1 MGKNMQPADKKTYSC
16 IIVDDKEIDRITV
29 QVLLRKYPFM
39 ELAGSFGSAAAA
51 LEQIRS
57 TGAPDALFLD
67 VDMPGKNG
75 LDLRSELRTIPAC
88 IFITAHPEFA
98 LEGFELAALD
108 YLVKPLKA
116 DRFEKAM
123 RRLQEYLDVHF
134 KAGLLDFTLGENTLF
149 IKDGY
154 NQVKLQIQEIVY
166 LEALKDYTGIVTKNK
181 KYCVLSPL
189 GNLIK
194 EKAFE
199 RFIRIHRSYAIHRH
213 AVSEI
218 SAKGIRVND
227 ILLPVGRSYKDSVEK
242 FFSV

>member
-1 MGKNMQPADKKTYSC
+1 MPSADKQTYSC
-16 IIVDDKEIDRITV
+16 IIVDDKELDRLAV
-29 QVLLRKYPFM
+29 QAFLRKYPFL
-39 ELAGSFGSAAAA
+39 EVAGSFASAAAT
-51 LEQIRS
+51 LEHIRC
-57 TGAPDALFLD
+57 TGLPDTLFLD
-67 VDMPGKNG
+67 IDMPGKSG
-75 LDLRSELRTIPAC
+75 LTLRNELRTIPAC

-108 YLVKPLKA
+108 YLVKPLKG

-123 RRLQEYLDVHF
+123 RRLEEYLDLHF
-134 KAGLLDFTLGENTLF
+134 KAEQLDFTLGDNTLF

-189 GNLIK
+189 GTLIK
-194 EKAFE
+194 EKAFQS
-199 RFIRIHRSYAIHRH
+199 FVRIHRSYAIHRH

-218 SAKGIRVND
+218 SAKGIRVNG
-227 ILLPVGRSYKDSVEK
+227 ILLPVGRSYKDSVDK

>member
-1 MGKNMQPADKKTYSC
+1 MSSGEKKIYRC
-16 IIVDDKEIDRITV
+16 ILVDDKEIDRLAV
-29 QVLLRKYPFM
+29 QALLRKYPFIQV
-39 ELAGSFGSAAAA
+39 AGSFASAEEA
-51 LEQIRS
+51 LEHIRS
-57 TGAPDALFLD
+57 AGMPDALFLD
-67 VDMPGKNG
+67 VDMPGKSG
-75 LDLRSELRTIPAC
+75 LDLRNELRTVPAC

-98 LEGFELAALD
+98 LKGFEMAALD
-108 YLVKPLKA
+108 YLVKPINA
-116 DRFEKAM
+116 ERFEKAM
-123 RRLQEYLDVHF
+123 RRLEEYLELHF
-134 KAGLLDFTLGENTLF
+134 KADLLDFTLGENTLF

-166 LEALKDYTGIVTKNK
+166 LEALKDYTSIVMKNK

-194 EKAFE
+194 EKAFQS
-199 RFIRIHRSYAIHRH
+199 FVRIHRSYAIHRH

-227 ILLPVGRSYKDSVEK
+227 ILLPVGRSYKESVDK

>member
-1 MGKNMQPADKKTYSC
+1 MPVADKKTYSC
-16 IIVDDKEIDRITV
+16 IIVDDKELDRLAV
-29 QVLLRKYPFM
+29 QVFLRKHPYM
-39 ELAGSFGSAAAA
+39 EVAGSFASATEA
-51 LEQIRS
+51 LEHIRS
-57 TGAPDALFLD
+57 AGAPDALFLD
-67 VDMPGKNG
+67 VDMPGKSG
-75 LDLRSELRTIPAC
+75 LGLRSELRTIPAC

-108 YLVKPLKA
+108 YLVKPLRS

-123 RRLQEYLDVHF
+123 RRLEEYLDLHF
-134 KAGLLDFTLGENTLF
+134 KADLLDFTLGENTLF

-189 GNLIK
+189 GSLIK
-194 EKAFE
+194 EKAFQS
-199 RFIRIHRSYAIHRH
+199 FVRIHRSYAIHRH

-227 ILLPVGRSYKDSVEK
+227 ILLPVGRSYKDSVDK

>member
-1 MGKNMQPADKKTYSC
+1 MQPAAKKTYSC
-16 IIVDDKEIDRITV
+16 IIVDDKQIDRLTV
-29 QVLLRKYPFM
+29 QAFLRKYPFM
-39 ELAGSFGSAAAA
+39 ELAGSFGSAAEA
-51 LEQIRS
+51 LEYVRS
-57 TGAPDALFLD
+57 AGAPDALFLD

-98 LEGFELAALD
+98 LDGFELAALD

-123 RRLQEYLDVHF
+123 RRLEEYLEVHF
-134 KAGLLDFTLGENTLF
+134 KADLLDFTLGENTVV

-154 NQVKLQIQEIVY
+154 NQVKLQIQEIIY
-166 LEALKDYTGIVTKNK
+166 LEALKDYTGIVTKSR

-189 GNLIK
+189 GSLIK
-194 EKAFE
+194 EKAFQS
-199 RFIRIHRSYAIHRH
+199 FVRIHRSYAIHRH

-227 ILLPVGRSYKDSVEK
+227 ILLPVGRSYKESVDK

>member
-1 MGKNMQPADKKTYSC
+1 MNMPVPDKKTYSC
-16 IIVDDKEIDRITV
+16 IIVDDKALDRGVV
-29 QVLLRKYPFM
+29 QVFLRKYPFM
-39 ELAGSFGSAAAA
+39 EVAGSFASAEET
-51 LEQIRS
+51 LNHIRS
-57 TGAPDALFLD
+57 AGAPDVLFLD
-67 VDMPGKNG
+67 VDMPGKSG
-75 LDLRSELRTIPAC
+75 LALRNELRTIPAC

-123 RRLQEYLDVHF
+123 RRLEEYLELHF
-134 KAGLLDFTLGENTLF
+134 KADLLDFTLGENTLF

-166 LEALKDYTGIVTKNK
+166 LEALKDYTGIVTRNK

-189 GNLIK
+189 GSLIK
-194 EKAFE
+194 EKAFQS
-199 RFIRIHRSYAIHRH
+199 FVRIHRSYAIHRH

-227 ILLPVGRSYKDSVEK
+227 ILLPVGRSYKDSVDK